1 MNLKAITENRWIRM
15 LIDTFNSW
23 MEDNALRLSAALA
36 YYSVFSIAP
45 LLVIAISIAGL
56 VLGGEMA
63 SKGVTDQ
70 LKSYVGEQAALAV
83 QSMVQSASKPTESK
97 IAAAIGVITLLIA
110 ASAIFGQ
117 LKDALNT
124 IWEVKPKP
132 GAGVWGFLRERF
144 LSFGMILVIGFLLL
158 VSLLLTVAF
167 AGLSHYFEQ
176 MLKLPAFVGGAV
188 GFVISFGM
196 VTLLFAAIFKML
208 PDATIEWRN
217 VWIGAAV
224 TALLFEIGKF
234 LLGWYLGRESTASSY
249 GAAASVVLLLLWVYY
264 ASLIL
269 LFGAEFTQVYALATG
284 TSIQPTPNAEPVTQE
299 ARAQQGMPPGDAA
312 SAKPKPGPGSKPAPA
327 PVIIEVPVRAEPEPD
342 RTVPPALPTLLG
354 AIAVGFG
361 VGLAARWRAQRE
373 QEPIDQI
380 RRGLAGAAREG
391 GSAVSQFATR
401 AAKKG
406 RHWVG
411 RD

>member
-1 MNLKAITENRWIRM
+1 MNLETITGNRAVRM

-36 YYSVFSIAP
+36 YYSIFSIAP

-56 VLGGEMA
+56 ALGPEAVNQGLA
-63 SKGVTDQ
+63 VQ
-70 LKSYVGEQAALAV
+70 LKSYVGEQAAQAV
-83 QSMVQSASKPTESK
+83 QSMVQSASKPAQSK
-97 IAAAIGVITLLIA
+97 IAAVVGILTLLIG

-124 IWEVKPKP
+124 IWEVKQKS
-132 GAGVWGFLRERF
+132 GAGVMGFVRERF
-144 LSFGMILVIGFLLL
+144 LSFGMVLVIGFLLL
-158 VSLLLTVAF
+158 VSLLLTAAF
-167 AGLSHYFEQ
+167 AGMTGYFENV
-176 MLKLPAFVGGAV
+176 LKLPAFIGGAL

-208 PDATIEWRN
+208 PDATVEWRN

-234 LLGWYLGRESTASSY
+234 LLGWYLGRESTASTY

-269 LFGAEFTQVYALATG
+269 LFGAEFTQVYASATG
-284 TSIQPTPNAEPVTQE
+284 SSIRPAPNAEPVTNE
-299 ARAQQGMPPGDAA
+299 MRAQQGLSPGDAGP
-312 SAKPKPGPGSKPAPA
+312 AKPEAERRREPSAQ
-327 PVIIEVPVRAEPEPD
+327 PVIVEVPVRSEPD
-342 RTVPPALPTLLG
+342 RTVPPPIPTLL
-354 AIAVGFG
+354 AATVVGFG
-361 VGLAARWRAQRE
+361 VGLAARWRAERA
-373 QEPIDQI
+373 QEPAEQI
-380 RRGLAGAAREG
+380 RRGLAGATRRG
-391 GSAVSQFATR
+391 GNALSKLAAR
-401 AAKKG
+401 AAKQG
-406 RHWVG
+406 RELVG